1 MPFHCWNFRYKEIA
15 SLNGEEEECAIYLDQ
30 LPQVE
35 FWVRNIERRESH
47 SFWLQTSTDKFYPDF
62 VCKLKDGRFLVV
74 EYKSE
79 TSWSNEDSRE
89 KRVLGE
95 LWEKRSNG
103 ACLFMMPKG
112 NADFS
117 EIIWLT
123 IEKFIV
129 NFTVFCVFLALEFF
143 LCQGVNKVIIETRP

>member
-1 MPFHCWNFRYKEIA
+1 M
-15 SLNGEEEECAIYLDQ
+15 
-30 LPQVE
+30 
-35 FWVRNIERRESH
+35 
-47 SFWLQTSTDKFYPDF
+47 
-62 VCKLKDGRFLVV
+62 
-74 EYKSE
+74 
-79 TSWSNEDSRE
+79 
-89 KRVLGE
+89 LGE